1 MKKIINA
8 SILNADF
15 GQLKDQLDEATR
27 AGIDWIH
34 LDIMDGH
41 FVPNISMGPSMAKT
55 CRQISSLP
63 MDAHLMI
70 SNPNQFIPAFAEAG
84 VNLISVHIEQDI
96 HIHRTLQNI
105 KDHDCLAGIV
115 LNPGTPAS
123 AIESVMEM
131 VDLVLVMSVDPG
143 FGGQKFLPSALEKI
157 KVIGEMIKAQ
167 QRDIYLQVDGGVD
180 VNTLSSVIDAGAN
193 SFVIGSAIFKNKN
206 GIQQAVTD
214 LRDLIDR

>member
-15 GQLKDQLDEATR
+15 SNLKDQIDQAVS

-41 FVPNISMGPSMAKT
+41 FVPNISMGPAIAQI
-55 CRQISSLP
+55 CRQITNIP

-70 SNPNQFIPAFAEAG
+70 SNPNDFIPAFTEAG
-84 VNLISVHIEQDI
+84 VNLISVHIETDA
-96 HIHRTLQNI
+96 HIHRTLRNI
-105 KDHDCLAGIV
+105 KDHGCKAGIV

-123 AIESVMEM
+123 AIESVLDM

-143 FGGQKFLPSALEKI
+143 FGGQKFISTVLP
-157 KVIGEMIKAQ
+157 KVEQIRKMIDTQK
-167 QRDIYLQVDGGVD
+167 RDIYLQIDGGID
-180 VNTLSSVIDAGAN
+180 IDTLPSAIKAGAD
-193 SFVIGSAIFKNKN
+193 SFVIGSAIFRNKI
-206 GIQQAVTD
+206 GILESVRQ
-214 LRDLIDR
+214 LKLLME